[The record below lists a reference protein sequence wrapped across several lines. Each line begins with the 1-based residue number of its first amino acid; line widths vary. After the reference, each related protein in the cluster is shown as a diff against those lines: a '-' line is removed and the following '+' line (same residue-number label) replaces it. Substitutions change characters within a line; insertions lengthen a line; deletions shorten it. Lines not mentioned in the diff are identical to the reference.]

1 MQTQN
6 LSMSGSEIDAV
17 RELLRSKP
25 RPAGF
30 AERRERLDAIGSIS
44 PVSGDI
50 RLQPA
55 RANGVPVE
63 WSLAP
68 SSDPSR
74 VVLFFHGGG
83 YCSGSIA
90 SHRGMVTEAGR
101 AAGARTLAVGYRLAP
116 EHPFPAAIED
126 ARAAYHFL
134 LDQGIAPSKI
144 AIGGDSAGGGL
155 ALALMTTLRDA
166 GQPLPGCAWL
176 VSPWVDLQMT
186 GASLADKA
194 NVDPLISKSYLEEL
208 ASAYLAGR
216 DPADPLVSPLHA
228 DLAGLPPLLV
238 QVGSAE
244 TLLDDALR
252 IARRAGAA
260 DVRIDLEIWPHM
272 IHAWHPLGDPAG
284 GWPPRNRVGR
294 GLHSCAIATLE
305 RSTTKLVAPRWGV
318 AVPRDERDG
327 SMRACLL

>member
-1 MQTQN
+1 
-6 LSMSGSEIDAV
+6 MSSSGIDAV

-50 RLQPA
+50 RLEPA

-68 SSDPSR
+68 GSDPSR

-83 YCSGSIA
+83 YCSGSIV
-90 SHRGMVTEAGR
+90 SHRRMVTEVGR
-101 AAGARTLAVGYRLAP
+101 AAGAYTLAVGYRLAP

-126 ARAAYHFL
+126 ARSAYRFL

-155 ALALMTTLRDA
+155 TLALLTSVRDA
-166 GQPLPGCAWL
+166 GQPLPACAWL

-186 GASLADKA
+186 GASLTQNAA
-194 NVDPLISKSYLEEL
+194 IDPLISKS
-208 ASAYLAGR
+208 
-216 DPADPLVSPLHA
+216 
-228 DLAGLPPLLV
+228 
-238 QVGSAE
+238 
-244 TLLDDALR
+244 
-252 IARRAGAA
+252 
-260 DVRIDLEIWPHM
+260 
-272 IHAWHPLGDPAG
+272 
-284 GWPPRNRVGR
+284 
-294 GLHSCAIATLE
+294 
-305 RSTTKLVAPRWGV
+305 
-318 AVPRDERDG
+318 
-327 SMRACLL
+327 

>member
-1 MQTQN
+1 
-6 LSMSGSEIDAV
+6 MSSSGIDAV

-44 PVSGDI
+44 PASGDI
-50 RLQPA
+50 RLEPA
-55 RANGVPVE
+55 RANGVPAE

-68 SSDPSR
+68 GSDSSC

-83 YCSGSIA
+83 YCSGSIV

-116 EHPFPAAIED
+116 EHPFPAAVDD

-155 ALALMTTLRDA
+155 ALALITNLRDA
-166 GQPLPGCAWL
+166 GQLLPACAWL

-228 DLAGLPPLLV
+228 DLGGLPPLLV

-260 DVRIDLEIWPHM
+260 DVRVNLEIWPHM
-272 IHAWHPLGDPAG
+272 IHAWHLWAAQLED
-284 GWPPRNRVGR
+284 GR
-294 GLHSCAIATLE
+294 RAIASAGAFIRAQLQ
-305 RSTTKLVAPRWGV
+305 RSSE
-318 AVPRDERDG
+318 VPK
-327 SMRACLL
+327 SS

>member
-17 RELLRSKP
+17 SELLRSKP

-166 GQPLPGCAWL
+166 GQLLPLR
-176 VSPWVDLQMT
+176 
-186 GASLADKA
+186 
-194 NVDPLISKSYLEEL
+194 
-208 ASAYLAGR
+208 LAGIALGR
-216 DPADPLVSPLHA
+216 PADDRCRPC
-228 DLAGLPPLLV
+228 G
-238 QVGSAE
+238 
-244 TLLDDALR
+244 
-252 IARRAGAA
+252 
-260 DVRIDLEIWPHM
+260 
-272 IHAWHPLGDPAG
+272 
-284 GWPPRNRVGR
+284 
-294 GLHSCAIATLE
+294 
-305 RSTTKLVAPRWGV
+305 
-318 AVPRDERDG
+318 
-327 SMRACLL
+327 